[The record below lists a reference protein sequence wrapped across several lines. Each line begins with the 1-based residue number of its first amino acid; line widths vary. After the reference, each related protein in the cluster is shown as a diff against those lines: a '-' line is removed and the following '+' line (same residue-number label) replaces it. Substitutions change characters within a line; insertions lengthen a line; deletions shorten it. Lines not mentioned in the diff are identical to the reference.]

1 MPSYWTLS
9 GRPESWRVAL
19 EEGVWGASGNAKGL
33 WARVQP
39 GDIVVFYATGEGV
52 IGYGVVEGKFEGDEP
67 LWPEERE
74 VGKVIW
80 PYRLKFRVV
89 EIFDRPR
96 PRPKNML
103 VALAINKLEEETF
116 RELLGR
122 LPAWLD

>member
-1 MPSYWTLS
+1 
-9 GRPESWRVAL
+9 
-19 EEGVWGASGNAKGL
+19 
-33 WARVQP
+33 VQP

-52 IGYGVVEGKFEGDEP
+52 IGYGVVEGKFEGGEP
-67 LWPEERE
+67 LLPEERE

-89 EIFDRPR
+89 ESFKRPR
-96 PRPKNML
+96 PRPKNLL

-122 LPAWLD
+122 LPTWLD